1 MTVQALYDE
10 FQKKCAL
17 DPELRALKQKI
28 ESGSADFNDTAAYS
42 QRVSKLLGKTLS
54 KHIDGLPAGEREKI
68 CKWLLQEQYK
78 DTNSICDV
86 VQKALDEAQGI
97 HLNPVKPKFPAERV
111 QQVAHA
117 LEDPTVKPKVIQ
129 RRANAPVA
137 NVSMSFHDD
146 YIKENAKIRAKLGMK
161 PTITRYGSGC
171 CSWCSAV
178 AGRYRFGDQPK
189 DIFRR
194 HDNCDCTII
203 YDTQVLRGHENEDGS
218 RTKKWEEV
226 DPERVME
233 DGFKPVVLSHK
244 QAESLQNSAL
254 NGLTLAGKRDILR
267 EESKKPIT
275 QITDAAIDRVPKV
288 SVAGKTDQQNA
299 EIQNQHRNL
308 LELSRRENSNNEVA
322 FVFDSNIEN
331 RKEFFGKDDML
342 EFGQL
347 YGHDLFIMHN
357 HPRNSSYSATDIIF
371 MIQHSEVQT
380 LSIVKNNGSVEVL
393 TKSASFDAEELK
405 KDFGRILKKTVK
417 TESVAEYDKAVKK
430 LLEKHS
436 GDGGMLEWIK

>member
-1 MTVQALYDE
+1 M
-10 FQKKCAL
+10 
-17 DPELRALKQKI
+17 
-28 ESGSADFNDTAAYS
+28 
-42 QRVSKLLGKTLS
+42 
-54 KHIDGLPAGEREKI
+54 
-68 CKWLLQEQYK
+68 
-78 DTNSICDV
+78 
-86 VQKALDEAQGI
+86 
-97 HLNPVKPKFPAERV
+97 
-111 QQVAHA
+111 
-117 LEDPTVKPKVIQ
+117 DPTVPEEKIV
-129 RRANAPVA
+129 RRAGAPVA
-137 NVSMSFHDD
+137 NVNMSFHDD
-146 YIKENAKIRAKLGMK
+146 YMKENAKIRAKLGFK
-161 PTITRYGSGC
+161 CYLNRVAAAGC
-171 CSWCSAV
+171 CKWCTDI
-178 AGRYRFGDQPK
+178 AGRYVYGDQPE
-189 DIFRR
+189 DVFRR
-194 HDNCDCTII
+194 HDNCGCTV
-203 YDTQVLRGHENEDGS
+203 TFENGRERQDVWS
-218 RTKKWEEV
+218 NRTWQASPLEV
-226 DPERVME
+226 MRN
-233 DGFKPVVLSHK
+233 GFQPARNSPA
-244 QAESLQNSAL
+244 QAAKINENAL

>member
-17 DPELRALKQKI
+17 DSELRALKQKI
-28 ESGSADFNDTAAYS
+28 ESGSADFSDTAAYS

-54 KHIDGLPAGEREKI
+54 KHIDGIPAGEREKI

-78 DTNSICDV
+78 GTNSICEV
-86 VQKALDEAQGI
+86 VQMALDEAQGI
-97 HLNPVKPKFPAERV
+97 HLKPVKPKFPAERV

-117 LEDPTVKPKVIQ
+117 LEDPTVKPEVIQ

-203 YDTQVLRGHENEDGS
+203 YDNQVLRGRETSSGRS
-218 RTKKWEEV
+218 KTWEEV
-226 DPERVME
+226 DPAQVEKL
-233 DGFKPVVLSHK
+233 GFTPTINSHE
-244 QAESLQNSAL
+244 QAKKLQEKAL
-254 NGLTLAGKRDILR
+254 EQLTLYGERDILR
-267 EESKKPIT
+267 LEAESPFKNPKTPLSIDSVMQSKHIQGGKRYRDYMQSHKYEPSYLIISEEKAQELVDKFHGTGIL
-275 QITDAAIDRVPKV
+275 KL
-288 SVAGKTDQQNA
+288 
-299 EIQNQHRNL
+299 NQHGEAIPN
-308 LELSRRENSNNEVA
+308 EIIIDNDEIVGYVVNNQTGESQETSAFKIQYGKNGTHIVPTYESQKQYWKERR
-322 FVFDSNIEN
+322 DQ
-331 RKEFFGKDDML
+331 DD
-342 EFGQL
+342 
-347 YGHDLFIMHN
+347 GHDWLL
-357 HPRNSSYSATDIIF
+357 R
-371 MIQHSEVQT
+371 Q
-380 LSIVKNNGSVEVL
+380 
-393 TKSASFDAEELK
+393 KS
-405 KDFGRILKKTVK
+405 
-417 TESVAEYDKAVKK
+417 
-430 LLEKHS
+430 
-436 GDGGMLEWIK
+436 